1 MGKPVRTIVYEW
13 WVLHILFESRVI
25 YDIDLP
31 SMCIYILY
39 IQTHMCISDM
49 FFIVYWCVHM
59 YIYIY
64 IHICIT
70 FHIMIGTRFIWCVH
84 TYIYIYHNSLQM
96 KCHVICHVSHN
107 IYYCIFMY
115 HISTTLK
122 YVIVHISYSHT
133 SVLWIIYIIYCILQY
148 VHQIHS
154 KIT

>member
-25 YDIDLP
+25 YGIDLP
-31 SMCIYILY
+31 SMCIYIY
-39 IQTHMCISDM
+39 T
-49 FFIVYWCVHM
+49 VYSNTYVYKRHVLHCLLM
-59 YIYIY
+59 RAYIY
-64 IHICIT
+64 ICIT

>member
-1 MGKPVRTIVYEW
+1 MVGSPHLIWIACNIWHRSPVYVY
-13 WVLHILFESRVI
+13 
-25 YDIDLP
+25 
-31 SMCIYILY
+31 IYILY

-49 FFIVYWCVHM
+49 FFIVYWCVHI

-64 IHICIT
+64 IYVLL
-70 FHIMIGTRFIWCVH
+70 FILWSVPDS
-84 TYIYIYHNSLQM
+84 YDVYIRIYIYHNSLQM

>member
-25 YDIDLP
+25 YGIDLP

-49 FFIVYWCVHM
+49 FFIVYWCVHI

-64 IHICIT
+64 VIL
-70 FHIMIGTRFIWCVH
+70 FILWSVPDSYDVYIRI
-84 TYIYIYHNSLQM
+84 YIYIYHNSVQM